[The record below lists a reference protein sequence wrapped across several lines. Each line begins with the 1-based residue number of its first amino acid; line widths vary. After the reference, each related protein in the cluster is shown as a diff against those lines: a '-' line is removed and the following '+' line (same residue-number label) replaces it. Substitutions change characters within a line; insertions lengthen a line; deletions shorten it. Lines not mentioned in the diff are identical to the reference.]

1 MMDPK
6 DAEARTLVSQELVQ
20 RVVSVTSS
28 LIEASSRRLNRY
40 ASVVSFGRR
49 RDKCNVVNV
58 NLGMVKIDTY
68 MCDRLFQATKTS
80 HSN

>member
-20 RVVSVTSS
+20 RVVNVTSS

-49 RDKCNVVNV
+49 RDKCKVVNI
-58 NLGMVKIDTY
+58 N
-68 MCDRLFQATKTS
+68 
-80 HSN
+80 

>member
-1 MMDPK
+1 MRSRLKMMDPK

-20 RVVSVTSS
+20 RVVNVTSS

-49 RDKCNVVNV
+49 RDKCKVVNI
-58 NLGMVKIDTY
+58 N
-68 MCDRLFQATKTS
+68 
-80 HSN
+80 

>member
-1 MMDPK
+1 MRSRLKMMDPK

-20 RVVSVTSS
+20 RVVNVTSS

-49 RDKCNVVNV
+49 RDKCKVVNI
-58 NLGMVKIDTY
+58 NLGRVKIDTSEPGQQ
-68 MCDRLFQATKTS
+68 CFS
-80 HSN
+80 C

>member
-1 MMDPK
+1 MRSRLKMMDPK
-6 DAEARTLVSQELVQ
+6 DADARTLVSQELVQ

-58 NLGMVKIDTY
+58 NLGWVKIDTSELGQQ
-68 MCDRLFQATKTS
+68 CFS
-80 HSN
+80 C

>member
-1 MMDPK
+1 MRSRLKMMDPK

-40 ASVVSFGRR
+40 ASVVPFGRR
-49 RDKCNVVNV
+49 RGKCNVVNV
-58 NLGMVKIDTY
+58 NLGRVNIDTSEPDQQ
-68 MCDRLFQATKTS
+68 CFS
-80 HSN
+80 C